1 MAAPT
6 RGFIGI
12 FLLVE
17 SNFGALQNHHTV
29 VISPL
34 FFDMSCRGLTCN
46 PGKLFYDS
54 GNNEYSSVTWEVTA
68 RKPAL
73 NKE

>member
-12 FLLVE
+12 FLMVK
-17 SNFGALQNHHTV
+17 SNFGTLQNNHTL

-34 FFDMSCRGLTCN
+34 YFNMGCRGLTRN
-46 PGKLFYDS
+46 PGKAFYDS
-54 GNNEYSSVTWEVTA
+54 GNNEYSFVTG
-68 RKPAL
+68 R
-73 NKE
+73 